1 MKDTFCQ
8 SLTVILYL
16 HFCSTPRTSFILK
29 LPTVDKFKI
38 CQRVGRSTSLGNSP
52 RCSKQTSEWEVII
65 CHQTPLPVN
74 CCQML
79 VGAPL
84 PVSLYTRL
92 WQEARQL
99 FGGLP
104 LFKKSA
110 WTGRRWAL
118 NKQIINDWTEFQDW
132 RLLWK
137 VQHRSLLLSLS
148 ARLKLPPATC
158 GFCAFLQV
166 KQSYL
171 VLTEERLN
179 AINDWHVSEADRMHT
194 HTQTHTHTWAD
205 LICKCFTAR
214 HLLDVLPWV
223 EVIPFV
229 QGPTQLMGKHTWTE
243 EY

>member
-1 MKDTFCQ
+1 
-8 SLTVILYL
+8 
-16 HFCSTPRTSFILK
+16 
-29 LPTVDKFKI
+29 
-38 CQRVGRSTSLGNSP
+38 
-52 RCSKQTSEWEVII
+52 
-65 CHQTPLPVN
+65 
-74 CCQML
+74 ML
-79 VGAPL
+79 AGAPL

-194 HTQTHTHTWAD
+194 HTQTHTHTPGLTWSVSASPRD
-205 LICKCFTAR
+205 IFSMFSRGWKSSPSYRGQPSWWVNTHGQKSIR
-214 HLLDVLPWV
+214 HTRNQEGGVCVCVCVGRLLVRV
-223 EVIPFV
+223 EATYLFR
-229 QGPTQLMGKHTWTE
+229 
-243 EY
+243 